1 MKQLNVTELDFDQ
14 IKANLKDYFR
24 NKPDA
29 EYSDWD
35 FEGSGLNQLLDI
47 LAYNTH
53 YNAVVAHNAM
63 NESFIDSAQ
72 IRSNVVSRAK
82 LLGYTPR
89 SKSAAMATI
98 SLSFASSAN
107 RNLSTFTLYK
117 GQTLTCAVDGV
128 TYTFITVDDYTVT
141 LDEIKS
147 LYVFN
152 KITVYQG
159 KMKEISFVVES
170 GNIDQKYIIE
180 DSSIDLN
187 HMTVEVYDN
196 QYSTAVE
203 SYALFE
209 SLSNVGPATAAYFM
223 HENYNGNYEIQF
235 GDDVFGKKPAS
246 LSVIKIRYLSTQGKN
261 GNGANAF
268 TWASPGSVSPT
279 IVTLSGATN
288 GSEKEDIESIR
299 QNAPLS
305 FITQNRAVTSGDY
318 KTLISQILN
327 NIETVSVWGGE
338 DNDPPQYGKVY
349 ASIKPFNAPT
359 LTDLDK
365 TYLLKELEAKRVI
378 GIEPVI
384 IDPDFT
390 YIYLDVLFKY
400 DSNRTS
406 LSTGQLSSLI
416 ETLLNDFNTNY
427 LQKFDGVF
435 RYSQLLG
442 LIDALD
448 VAIINSF
455 VRVYVYKKA
464 VLEYGKLISTPVD
477 FQMGLF
483 VDAGQEEPI
492 LYSDSWVY
500 NGVSLSL
507 EDAPIIGS
515 INERRVYAYTTG
527 ADGIKRILFSNVGT
541 INTDTGKLS
550 IDSLPLNKTETI
562 GIYVSPASNDI
573 VSKRN
578 KLLTI
583 DIGRTTITP
592 QVDTIAVSG
601 SSGVNDYTPFSRQ
614 RANNTAP
621 QDTASA
627 SGSSA
632 SSQHLHLVV
641 AQHLHHLV
649 VRHHLVV
656 LHQVAAATDIKKNY
670 VSLLFTRSKQ

>member
-14 IKANLKDYFR
+14 IKENLKNYFK
-24 NKPDA
+24 NDPSGHYK
-29 EYSDWD
+29 DWD

-72 IRSNVVSRAK
+72 IRANVVSRAK

-89 SKSAAMATI
+89 SRSAAMANI
-98 SLSFASSAN
+98 SLTFDGTVN
-107 RNLSTFTLYK
+107 RNLSTYTLYK
-117 GQTLTCAVDGV
+117 GQTLSCSVDNV
-128 TYTFITVDDYTVT
+128 KYTFITVDDYTAV
-141 LDEIKS
+141 LDE
-147 LYVFN
+147 LTGQYVFDSVD
-152 KITVYQG
+152 IYQG

-170 GNIDQKYIIE
+170 GNVEQKYIIE
-180 DSSIDLN
+180 DTNIDLN
-187 HMTVEVYDN
+187 HIIVDVFDN

-203 SYALFE
+203 TYSLFE
-209 SLSNVGPATAAYFM
+209 SLSNVGPSTAAYFIN
-223 HENYNGNYEIQF
+223 ENYNGNYQIQF
-235 GDDVFGKKPAS
+235 GDNIFGKKPAS
-246 LSVIKIRYLSTQGKN
+246 LNVIKIKYLSTQGSK
-261 GNGANAF
+261 GNGANVF
-268 TWASPGSVSPT
+268 EWKSPGSAEPT

-288 GSEKEDIESIR
+288 GSEKENIESIR

-318 KTLISQILN
+318 KTLINQILN

-349 ASIKPFNAPT
+349 ASVKPYDAQA
-359 LTDLDK
+359 LSDLDK
-365 TYLLKELEAKRVI
+365 VYLLKELESKRVI
-378 GIEPVI
+378 GIEPVL

-406 LSTGQLSSLI
+406 LSTGQLS
-416 ETLLNDFNTNY
+416 TLVEELLADFNVNY

-442 LIDALD
+442 LIDDLD

-455 VRVYVYKKA
+455 IRVYVYKE
-464 VLEYGKLISTPVD
+464 VQLEYGRLTSTPVD

-483 VDAGQEEPI
+483 CDPGQEEPT
-492 LYSDSWVY
+492 LYSDAWTY
-500 NGVSLSL
+500 NAVSLSL

-515 INERRVYAYTTG
+515 NNERRIYAYTTG
-527 ADGIKRILFSNVGT
+527 ADKIKRIVFNNVGT
-541 INTDTGKLS
+541 LNTDTGVLS
-550 IDSLPLNKTETI
+550 IDSLPINKTETLKI
-562 GIYVSPASNDI
+562 FVTPASNDI

-578 KLLTI
+578 KLLSI

-592 QVDTIAVSG
+592 QVDTIAVAG
-601 SSGVNDYTPFSRQ
+601 SSGVNDYTPFARQ
-614 RANNTAP
+614 RPDNSAP
-621 QDTASA
+621 QSTS
-627 SGSSA
+627 SSSSSSA
-632 SSQHLHLVV
+632 SSSGGSTYT
-641 AQHLHHLV
+641 AP
-649 VRHHLVV
+649 
-656 LHQVAAATDIKKNY
+656 ASNNPPSNNSSY
-670 VSLLFTRSKQ
+670 

>member
-24 NKPDA
+24 NRTGDA
-29 EYSDWD
+29 YSDWD

-89 SKSAAMATI
+89 SQSAAMATI
-98 SLSFASSAN
+98 SLSFDSSVN
-107 RNLSTFTLYK
+107 RNLSTYTLYK
-117 GQTLTCAVDGV
+117 GQTFSSSVDGV
-128 TYTFITVDDYTVT
+128 EYTYITVDDYIAP
-141 LDEIKS
+141 LDDVNS
-147 LYVFN
+147 QYVFDE
-152 KITVYQG
+152 ITVYQG
-159 KMKEISFVVES
+159 KMKEISFIVES
-170 GNIDQKYIIE
+170 GDLDQKYIIE
-180 DSSIDLN
+180 DAKIDVN
-187 HMTVEVYDN
+187 HMTVDVFDN

-203 SYALFE
+203 SYSLFE
-209 SLSNVGPATAAYFM
+209 DLSNIGPSTPAYFM
-223 HENYNGNYEIQF
+223 HENYNGNYQIQF
-235 GDDVFGKKPAS
+235 GDGIFGKKPTS
-246 LSVIKIRYLSTQGKN
+246 LSIIKIKFLSTEGSK
-261 GNGANAF
+261 GNGANVF
-268 TWASPGSVSPT
+268 EFISPGSVDPT
-279 IVTLSGATN
+279 VTTLSGATN
-288 GSEKEDIESIR
+288 GSEKENIESIR

-305 FITQNRAVTSGDY
+305 FISQNRAVTSGDY
-318 KTLISQILN
+318 KTLINQFLN

-349 ASIKPFNAPT
+349 ASVKPYDAPT

-365 TYLLKELEAKRVI
+365 TYLLEQLKSKRVI
-378 GIEPVI
+378 GIEPVL

-406 LSTGQLSSLI
+406 LSTGQLSTLI
-416 ETLLNDFNTNY
+416 DTLLDEFNVNY

-455 VRVYVYKKA
+455 VRVYAYKTA
-464 VLEYGKLISTPVD
+464 VVEYGKLTSTPVD
-477 FQMGLF
+477 FQMELF
-483 VDAGQEEPI
+483 VDAGQEESV
-492 LYSDSWVY
+492 LYSDMWVY
-500 NGVSLSL
+500 NGINLSL
-507 EDAPIIGS
+507 GDAPILDS
-515 INERRVYAYTTG
+515 DNERRVYAFTTG
-527 ADGIKRILFSNVGT
+527 ADGLKKILFRNVG
-541 INTDTGKLS
+541 ILNTDTGKLS

-562 GIYVSPASNDI
+562 NIYVSPASNDI

-601 SSGVNDYTPFSRQ
+601 SSGVNDYTPFARQ
-614 RANNTAP
+614 RADNAAP
-621 QDTASA
+621 QNTA
-627 SGSSA
+627 SGSSSSTSSSSSSSSSAGSSTYTPPA
-632 SSQHLHLVV
+632 SNNSS
-641 AQHLHHLV
+641 
-649 VRHHLVV
+649 
-656 LHQVAAATDIKKNY
+656 Y
-670 VSLLFTRSKQ
+670 

>member
-1 MKQLNVTELDFDQ
+1 MKQLNVTELDFDE
-14 IKANLKDYFR
+14 IKSNLKDYFR
-24 NKPDA
+24 NQPNGAYEDF
-29 EYSDWD
+29 D

-72 IRSNVVSRAK
+72 IRANVVSRAK

-98 SLSFASSAN
+98 SLTFPASAN
-107 RNLSTFTLYK
+107 RGLSTYTLYK
-117 GQTLTCAVDGV
+117 GQTLTASIDRV
-128 TYTFITVDDYTVT
+128 TFNFITVDDYTVT
-141 LDEIKS
+141 LDEINDR
-147 LYVFN
+147 YVFDE
-152 KITVYQG
+152 ITVYQG

-180 DSSIDLN
+180 DSSVDLN

-203 SYALFE
+203 SYSLFE
-209 SLSNVGPATAAYFM
+209 SLSNVGPSTAAYFM
-223 HENYNGNYEIQF
+223 HENYNGNYQIQF
-235 GDDVFGKKPAS
+235 GDNIFGKKPTS
-246 LSVIKIRYLSTQGKN
+246 LNVIKVKYLSTEGKN
-261 GNGANAF
+261 GNGANVF

-279 IVTLSGATN
+279 ITVLSGATN

-349 ASIKPFNAPT
+349 TSVKPFDAPT

-384 IDPDFT
+384 VDPDFT

-406 LSTGQLSSLI
+406 LSTGQLSTQI
-416 ETLLNDFNTNY
+416 ETLLADFNVNY

-442 LIDALD
+442 LIDNLD

-455 VRVYVYKKA
+455 VRVFVYKTA
-464 VLEYGKLISTPVD
+464 VLEYGRLTATPVD

-507 EDAPIIGS
+507 EDAPIVGS
-515 INERRVYAYTTG
+515 DTERRVYAFTTG
-527 ADGIKRILFSNVGT
+527 ADGLKKILFNNVGT
-541 INTDTGKLS
+541 LNTSTGKLS

-562 GIYVSPASNDI
+562 NIYVSPASNDI

-601 SSGVNDYTPFSRQ
+601 SSGVNDYTPFARQ
-614 RANNTAP
+614 RTDNTAP
-621 QDTASA
+621 QNSSSYSSSSSSSS
-627 SGSSA
+627 SGGS
-632 SSQHLHLVV
+632 
-641 AQHLHHLV
+641 
-649 VRHHLVV
+649 
-656 LHQVAAATDIKKNY
+656 Y
-670 VSLLFTRSKQ
+670 

>member
-1 MKQLNVTELDFDQ
+1 MKQLNVTELDFDE
-14 IKANLKDYFR
+14 IKSNLKDYFR
-24 NKPDA
+24 NQPNKAYD
-29 EYSDWD
+29 DFD

-72 IRSNVVSRAK
+72 IRANVVSRAK

-98 SLSFASSAN
+98 SLTFPSSAN
-107 RNLSTFTLYK
+107 RGLSTYTLYK
-117 GQTLTCAVDGV
+117 GQTLTASIDRV
-128 TYTFITVDDYTVT
+128 TYNFITVDDYTVT
-141 LDEIKS
+141 LDEINDQ
-147 LYVFN
+147 YVFDE
-152 KITVYQG
+152 ITVYQG

-180 DSSIDLN
+180 DSSVDLN

-209 SLSNVGPATAAYFM
+209 SLSNVGPSTAAYFM
-223 HENYNGNYEIQF
+223 HENYNGNYQIQF
-235 GDDVFGKKPAS
+235 GDNIFGKKPAS
-246 LSVIKIRYLSTQGKN
+246 LNVIKVKYLSTQGKN
-261 GNGANAF
+261 GNGANRF
-268 TWASPGSVSPT
+268 TWATPGP
-279 IVTLSGATN
+279 VTPSITVLSGATN

-349 ASIKPFNAPT
+349 TSVKPFDAPT

-406 LSTGQLSSLI
+406 LSTGQLSTQI
-416 ETLLNDFNTNY
+416 ETLLADFNVNY

-442 LIDALD
+442 LIDNLD

-455 VRVYVYKKA
+455 IRVFVYKTA
-464 VLEYGKLISTPVD
+464 VLEYGKLTSTPVD
-477 FQMGLF
+477 FQMGIF

-515 INERRVYAYTTG
+515 DTERRIYAFTSG
-527 ADGIKRILFSNVGT
+527 ADGLKKILFSNVGT
-541 INTDTGKLS
+541 LNTTTGKLS

-562 GIYVSPASNDI
+562 NIYVSPASNDI

-601 SSGVNDYTPFSRQ
+601 SSGVNDYTPFARQ
-614 RANNTAP
+614 RADNTAP
-621 QDTASA
+621 QNSSSSSSSSSSSP
-627 SGSSA
+627 SGGS
-632 SSQHLHLVV
+632 
-641 AQHLHHLV
+641 
-649 VRHHLVV
+649 
-656 LHQVAAATDIKKNY
+656 Y
-670 VSLLFTRSKQ
+670 